1 MQSFNPSSISFT
13 DAAVSHFKNS
23 LNGKPESF
31 GIRIGVREAGCSGYE
46 YFFEYTNEEQEGD
59 ILFDESS
66 FKIYVD
72 SNSFEFL
79 KGSEVDF
86 VSTGL
91 NQGIIFKLV
100 YNFFTISHYFS
111 PISVPA
117 IRPYPNQ
124 CHQDASPKEE
134 IAPLIYQ
141 LH

>member
-23 LNGKPESF
+23 LNDKPESF
-31 GIRIGVREAGCSGYE
+31 GIRIGVRESGCSGYE

-59 ILFDESS
+59 TLFDKSS

-91 NQGIIFKLV
+91 NQGIIFNNPNAKV
-100 YNFFTISHYFS
+100 TCGCGESFS
-111 PISVPA
+111 I
-117 IRPYPNQ
+117 
-124 CHQDASPKEE
+124 
-134 IAPLIYQ
+134 
-141 LH
+141 

>member
-23 LNGKPESF
+23 LDGKPESF

-66 FKIYVD
+66 FKIFVD
-72 SNSFEFL
+72 SSSFEFL
-79 KGSEVDF
+79 KGSEVGF

-91 NQGIIFKLV
+91 YQGIIFNNPNAKV
-100 YNFFTISHYFS
+100 TCGCGESFS
-111 PISVPA
+111 I
-117 IRPYPNQ
+117 
-124 CHQDASPKEE
+124 
-134 IAPLIYQ
+134 
-141 LH
+141 

>member
-31 GIRIGVREAGCSGYE
+31 GIRIGVSEAGSSGYE

-59 ILFDESS
+59 ILFDKSS

-91 NQGIIFKLV
+91 NQGIIFNNPNAKV
-100 YNFFTISHYFS
+100 TCGCGESFS
-111 PISVPA
+111 I
-117 IRPYPNQ
+117 
-124 CHQDASPKEE
+124 
-134 IAPLIYQ
+134 
-141 LH
+141 

>member
-46 YFFEYTNEEQEGD
+46 YFFEYTNEEQVGD
-59 ILFDESS
+59 ILFDKSS

-91 NQGIIFKLV
+91 NQGIIFNNPNAKV
-100 YNFFTISHYFS
+100 TCGCGESFS
-111 PISVPA
+111 I
-117 IRPYPNQ
+117 
-124 CHQDASPKEE
+124 
-134 IAPLIYQ
+134 
-141 LH
+141 

>member
-13 DAAVSHFKNS
+13 DAAVNHFKNS

-46 YFFEYTNEEQEGD
+46 YFFEYTNEAQEGD

-66 FKIYVD
+66 FIIYVD

-86 VSTGL
+86 ASTGL
-91 NQGIIFKLV
+91 NQGIIFNNPNAKV
-100 YNFFTISHYFS
+100 TCGCGESFS
-111 PISVPA
+111 I
-117 IRPYPNQ
+117 
-124 CHQDASPKEE
+124 
-134 IAPLIYQ
+134 
-141 LH
+141 

>member
-1 MQSFNPSSISFT
+1 MKSFNPSSISFT

-91 NQGIIFKLV
+91 NQGIIFNNPNAKV
-100 YNFFTISHYFS
+100 TCGCGESFS
-111 PISVPA
+111 ILYA
-117 IRPYPNQ
+117 KGK
-124 CHQDASPKEE
+124 DLTASRN
-134 IAPLIYQ
+134 LS
-141 LH
+141 

>member
-1 MQSFNPSSISFT
+1 MYSKKYSYPEHPASLTPILIPKLSGLPFKEFLKWLT
-13 DAAVSHFKNS
+13 AVSHFKNS

-91 NQGIIFKLV
+91 NQGIIFNNPNAKV
-100 YNFFTISHYFS
+100 TCGCGESFS
-111 PISVPA
+111 I
-117 IRPYPNQ
+117 
-124 CHQDASPKEE
+124 
-134 IAPLIYQ
+134 
-141 LH
+141 

>member
-13 DAAVSHFKNS
+13 DAAIRHFKNS

-46 YFFEYTNEEQEGD
+46 YFFEYANEEQEGD
-59 ILFDESS
+59 ILIDESS
-66 FKIYVD
+66 LKVYVD

-91 NQGIIFKLV
+91 NQGIIFNNPNAKV
-100 YNFFTISHYFS
+100 TCGCGESFS
-111 PISVPA
+111 I
-117 IRPYPNQ
+117 
-124 CHQDASPKEE
+124 
-134 IAPLIYQ
+134 
-141 LH
+141 

>member
-1 MQSFNPSSISFT
+1 MFFICVFEEI
-13 DAAVSHFKNS
+13 F
-23 LNGKPESF
+23 
-31 GIRIGVREAGCSGYE
+31 ISGYE

-91 NQGIIFKLV
+91 NQGIIFNNPNAKV
-100 YNFFTISHYFS
+100 TCGCGESFS
-111 PISVPA
+111 I
-117 IRPYPNQ
+117 
-124 CHQDASPKEE
+124 
-134 IAPLIYQ
+134 
-141 LH
+141 